1 MPNPPGQQ
9 FCRLGSWSLL
19 YGLSLPLIIALMPP
33 EDVKRR
39 EKGIGEDEG
48 DQSVQQPCSN
58 PSECPEISGK
68 LSLKKYTYLQDFCKL

>member
-48 DQSVQQPCSN
+48 DQGVQQP
-58 PSECPEISGK
+58 E
-68 LSLKKYTYLQDFCKL
+68 

>member
-33 EDVKRR
+33 EEVKRR

-48 DQSVQQPCSN
+48 DQARAIKACSN
-58 PSECPEISGK
+58 RAATRGNV
-68 LSLKKYTYLQDFCKL
+68 LKHQENCH